1 MMVENMTRVAN
12 FFVWLIQSLIN
23 VIWSHDVTR
32 WSFSLMIVGII
43 VTLIVRYAL
52 GINNDEDKK

>member
-1 MMVENMTRVAN
+1 MLEKMSQVAN
-12 FFVWLIQSLIN
+12 FFVWLFQSLIN
-23 VIWSHDVTR
+23 LIWSHDITR